1 MNITQ
6 KRDYVWNTVGVLLQN
21 LISPVLLIVVAY
33 VNGVIDVGLFSFAF
47 SVAIVFWM
55 IGMWGGRTYQVSDL
69 SSEFSTKSY
78 IWVRMILAAVV
89 AVAAFLFCLLNNYD
103 VMKSSLIGV
112 LVLFKIIESVSDVF
126 YGILQR
132 HDNLYIAGRSLI
144 IKALLGIVTFI
155 LVDIATGSIVYA
167 SMGIVIINFLVF
179 FLYDLAYVRKLE
191 NVKIV
196 LKDASV
202 YIREALLVLRA
213 TLPVFIVS
221 FLAIFSLNI
230 PRFYIDRF
238 NESENAYFGI
248 MAMPITLVLLVMT
261 FIMQPNMVRLARFY
275 KDNKADNFKK
285 TLNNI
290 SLITLG
296 VGVIVL
302 AATYLFGEMVLTLV
316 FSIDFLPYRLELM
329 IIVTGAVLN
338 AFVAVGINALTIMR
352 RFKGLFYSLLSTSVL
367 LAPLSYTLVKTLG
380 VLGGVIAFS
389 GISLIQATMLLIVYR
404 YELRNGKKHV

>member
-1 MNITQ
+1 MNTTQ

-21 LISPVLLIVVAY
+21 LISPVLLIAVAY
-33 VNGVIDVGLFSFAF
+33 VNGVMDVGLFSFAF

-78 IWVRMILAAVV
+78 IWVRIILAAVV

-126 YGILQR
+126 YGVLQK

-191 NVKIV
+191 NIKIV

-202 YIREALLVLRA
+202 YTREALLVLRA

-275 KDNKADNFKK
+275 KDSKADNFKK

-296 VGVIVL
+296 VGLLVL
-302 AATYLFGEMVLTLV
+302 AATYLFGEMLLTLV
-316 FSIDFLPYRLELM
+316 FSIDFSPYRLELM

-352 RFKGLFYSLLSTSVL
+352 RFKGLFYSLLFTSVL
-367 LAPLSYTLVKTLG
+367 LVPLSYILVKTLG